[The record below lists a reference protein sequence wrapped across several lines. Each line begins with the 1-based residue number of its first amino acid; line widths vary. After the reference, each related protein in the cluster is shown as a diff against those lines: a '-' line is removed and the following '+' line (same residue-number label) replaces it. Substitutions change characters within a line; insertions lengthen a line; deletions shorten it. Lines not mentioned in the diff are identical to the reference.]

1 MGVRKTLPILILTG
15 ALAFGGAA
23 CGDKTVTSSPPAT
36 QAPAN
41 DANGSA
47 SNSSNDSSVAATS
60 AADADLTQVDQL
72 LRDIDG
78 DVSAADQ
85 DAATPEGDPSQ

>member
-15 ALAFGGAA
+15 ALAFGAAA

-41 DANGSA
+41 DASGTADN
-47 SNSSNDSSVAATS
+47 SSVAATS